1 LALSEKI
8 AFRLEQQLGIRARW
22 LLDNELGT
30 PPPDPAEIARKFN
43 ETQTH
48 PWGNRYMAH
57 ILPRMLLF
65 RSYVMAR
72 EIANELGG
80 PGALQYAGF
89 VDALIGLNKTLLD
102 CLPDN
107 QSRRRAYQ
115 KAVAVLNEGPK
126 KVCRLVASDATEAGR
141 AMEENK
147 AGSEAAVK
155 WMAEHTPEQK
165 MAHAREHMAAHARRR
180 LYARQKR
187 D

>member
-1 LALSEKI
+1 
-8 AFRLEQQLGIRARW
+8 
-22 LLDNELGT
+22 
-30 PPPDPAEIARKFN
+30 
-43 ETQTH
+43 
-48 PWGNRYMAH
+48 
-57 ILPRMLLF
+57 MLLF

-89 VDALIGLNKTLLD
+89 VDALIRLNKTLLD

-126 KVCRLVASDATEAGR
+126 KVCRLVASDATEASR

-165 MAHAREHMAAHARRR
+165 MAHAREHMAAHARS
-180 LYARQKR
+180 RQ
-187 D
+187 